1 MERWDKYLQLGSQT
15 FNLKKLVRTMPDLFK
30 NFVNVHGAGIND
42 AIQNGIDLGV
52 DIHGKPFKQM
62 SAVTEAMRSARRTGN
77 KLLDESGEMRKTKL
91 EKATNENLTFS
102 ITNIWKSSDGVYY
115 GTFHNTCEGRPKR
128 EWFGITKKQEKV
140 GYRLMEKEIIRQT
153 KNA

>member
-1 MERWDKYLQLGSQT
+1 MIKKT

-91 EKATNENLTFS
+91 EKLQMR
-102 ITNIWKSSDGVYY
+102 I
-115 GTFHNTCEGRPKR
+115 
-128 EWFGITKKQEKV
+128 
-140 GYRLMEKEIIRQT
+140 
-153 KNA
+153 

>member
-1 MERWDKYLQLGSQT
+1 MIKKT

-102 ITNIWKSSDGVYY
+102 ITNIGKSSDGVYY
-115 GTFHNTCEGRPKR
+115 GTFIIQVRVGLKENGLESLKKVSLEAQITIKEKR
-128 EWFGITKKQEKV
+128 FYLE
-140 GYRLMEKEIIRQT
+140 
-153 KNA
+153 

>member
-1 MERWDKYLQLGSQT
+1 MIKKT

-102 ITNIWKSSDGVYY
+102 ITNIGKSSDGVYY
-115 GTFHNTCEGRPKR
+115 GTFHNTGEGRPKR
-128 EWFGITKKQEKV
+128 EWFGIP
-140 GYRLMEKEIIRQT
+140 KESKPGGADYNKRKEVLLRMIRQAWR
-153 KNA
+153 KY